1 METLIFLG
9 VILGL
14 TIGIVSTVYF
24 YSNKNN
30 KLQKEQS
37 VILLNQIK
45 QVLKLITVEGEFSE
59 IFTHR
64 DGKSVFFNLV
74 QREKKAILIVKAKVL
89 VGFNLSL
96 ININIDSQRKMVNL
110 SQFPNPE
117 ILSIDT
123 DLEYYD
129 IQKGITNKLS
139 EKDLTEI
146 NKNSKDFIRNKVA
159 QSDLFLI
166 AQNQA
171 NDTVLFIKNLI
182 ESIGWKMVT
191 NNFSIEP
198 EQKKSIKN

>member
-1 METLIFLG
+1 METLILLG
-9 VILGL
+9 IILGL
-14 TIGIVSTVYF
+14 VVGVASTMYL
-24 YSNKNN
+24 YKLKNN
-30 KLQKEQS
+30 KLRKEQS
-37 VILLNQIK
+37 VILLNRIK

-64 DGKSVFFNLV
+64 DGKSIFFNLV
-74 QREKKAILIVKAKVL
+74 QLEKKAILIIKAKVM
-89 VGFNLSL
+89 VGFNLSQ
-96 ININIDSQRKMVNL
+96 INIDINSNSKKIKL

-139 EKDLTEI
+139 EKDLTDI
-146 NKNSKDFIRNKVA
+146 NKKSKDFIREKVA

-171 NDTVLFIKNLI
+171 NDTILFIKQMI
-182 ESIGWKMVT
+182 ESIGWEMISNK
-191 NNFSIEP
+191 ILDEK
-198 EQKKSIKN
+198 EQKELPDN